1 MTPYYKND
9 FVTLYCGDCLEILTG
24 ISETVNLLLTDP
36 PYSRVKDDD
45 WDKCTHSE
53 LETLLRNVFE
63 LVKPKMALNG
73 AAYCFCWPYFS
84 ARLQY
89 IMRDYFNVLNEIVW
103 MKRRPSGAQCGYQ
116 AKADLDTLRKF
127 FPETERIIFAE
138 MYGSDKRAAA
148 DAGYQ
153 KASEQLWAELM
164 RPLIRYFQEAKKES
178 GLSGQE
184 IQNRMFQLTGK
195 RYVFDR
201 HTFSASQWGLP
212 VREQYEAAATFMP
225 LRRQYEDLRRQ
236 YEDLRRQ
243 YEDLRRQYEDL
254 RRQYEDLRRQ
264 YEDLRRQYEDLRRI
278 HSPNPD
284 NFTDLWIYSPILAGS
299 KERLHNCQKPI
310 RMISDMIE
318 TSSRKNDIVL
328 DPFSGSGTTGIA
340 AMRTGRRAILIE
352 KDESYCEISAKR
364 LESEIEQPRLA
375 I

>member
-9 FVTLYCGDCLEILTG
+9 FVTLYCGDCLEVLPG
-24 ISETVNLLLTDP
+24 ISEKFNLLLTDP

-63 LVKPKMALNG
+63 MIKPKMALNG
-73 AAYCFCWPYFS
+73 AVYCFCWPYFS

-89 IMRDYFNVLNEIVW
+89 IMGDYFNVLNEIVW
-103 MKRRPSGAQCGYQ
+103 MKRRPSGAHCGHQ

-178 GLSGQE
+178 GLSGKE
-184 IQNRMFQLTGK
+184 IQERMLKLTGK
-195 RYVFDR
+195 RYVFDH
-201 HTFSASQWGLP
+201 HTFSYSQWGLP
-212 VREQYEAAATFMP
+212 TRDQYEAAQTFLP
-225 LRRQYEDLRRQ
+225 LRRQYEELRRRYDELRRR
-236 YEDLRRQ
+236 YEDM
-243 YEDLRRQYEDL
+243 
-254 RRQYEDLRRQ
+254 
-264 YEDLRRQYEDLRRI
+264 RRI
-278 HSPNPD
+278 HSPNSD

-299 KERLHNCQKPI
+299 KERFHNCQKPL

>member
-1 MTPYYKND
+1 MPEPYYKNES
-9 FVTLYCGDCLEILTG
+9 VTLYCGDCLEVLPG
-24 ISETVNLLLTDP
+24 ISEKFNLLLTDP

-45 WDKCTHSE
+45 WDRCSHSE

-84 ARLQY
+84 ARLQQ
-89 IMRDYFNVLNEIVW
+89 IMSDYFNVLNEIVW

-116 AKADLDTLRKF
+116 AKVDLNKLRKF

-138 MYGSDKRAAA
+138 MYGSDKHAAA

-178 GLSGQE
+178 GLSSKE
-184 IQNRMFQLTGK
+184 IQDRMFQLTGK
-195 RYVFDR
+195 RYVFER
-201 HTFSASQWGLP
+201 HSFSDSQWEFP
-212 VREQYEAAATFMP
+212 VREQYEAAATFLP
-225 LRRQYEDLRRQ
+225 
-236 YEDLRRQ
+236 
-243 YEDLRRQYEDL
+243 
-254 RRQYEDLRRQ
+254 LRRQ

-278 HSPNPD
+278 HSPNSD

-310 RMISDMIE
+310 RMISDMVT
-318 TSSRKNDIVL
+318 TSSRTGDIVL
-328 DPFSGSGTTGIA
+328 DPFAGSGTTGVA
-340 AMRTGRRAILIE
+340 AMRTGRRAVLIE
-352 KDESYCEISAKR
+352 RDERYCEIAANRFQQERDFLFQVK
-364 LESEIEQPRLA
+364 
-375 I
+375 

>member
-9 FVTLYCGDCLEILTG
+9 FVTLYCGDCLEVLPE
-24 ISETVNLLLTDP
+24 ISEKFNLLLTDP

-73 AAYCFCWPYFS
+73 AVYCFCWPFFS
-84 ARLQY
+84 ARLQVT
-89 IMRDYFNVLNEIVW
+89 MSDYFNVLNEIVW
-103 MKRRPSGAQCGYQ
+103 MKRSPSGAHYGHQ

-127 FPETERIIFAE
+127 FSETERIVFAE
-138 MYGSDKRAAA
+138 MYGSDKKASS
-148 DAGYQ
+148 DEGYQ
-153 KASEQLWAELM
+153 KAYEQLWAELM
-164 RPLIRYFQEAKKES
+164 RPLIRYFQEARKTS
-178 GLSGQE
+178 GLSSEE
-184 IQNRMFQLTGK
+184 IQERMFQLTGK
-195 RYVFDR
+195 RYAYKHSLENVHWSF
-201 HTFSASQWGLP
+201 P

-225 LRRQYEDLRRQ
+225 LHRQYDELLRQ
-236 YEDLRRQ
+236 YDE
-243 YEDLRRQYEDL
+243 
-254 RRQYEDLRRQ
+254 
-264 YEDLRRQYEDLRRI
+264 LRRI
-278 HSPNPD
+278 HSPNRN
-284 NFTDLWIYSPILAGS
+284 NFTDLWSYAPILGS
-299 KERLHNCQKPI
+299 SKKRLHNCQKPL

-318 TSSRKNDIVL
+318 TNSRKNDIVL

-352 KDESYCEISAKR
+352 KDESYCEISAQR